1 MHINAGHVAM
11 AGAAMAMIAG
21 AASAGLSN
29 IVLDIHASFGGQ
41 TAQFQVPQS
50 AGVWTG
56 QTYNW
61 HLTQPIAIS
70 TSTGVPLGMLTDAAI
85 FVIQDPVVS
94 VSFNIV
100 STAQNTAFTITAPV
114 LSFPAIGSAVGA
126 ASAGVSVTDLGGDG
140 ATLTPAGSGAYVAQ
154 YNGALPGGSNFATL
168 INNPIVAGSF
178 GTTTVSHEFPG
189 AGTFAPIAA
198 SVADIS
204 AQWQFTL
211 SPDDLASGT
220 GVFTVVPAPATA
232 ALMGLGAL
240 VVGRRRR

>member
-140 ATLTPAGSGAYVAQ
+140 ATLTPAGSGA
-154 YNGALPGGSNFATL
+154 
-168 INNPIVAGSF
+168 
-178 GTTTVSHEFPG
+178 
-189 AGTFAPIAA
+189 
-198 SVADIS
+198 
-204 AQWQFTL
+204 
-211 SPDDLASGT
+211 
-220 GVFTVVPAPATA
+220 
-232 ALMGLGAL
+232 
-240 VVGRRRR
+240 